1 VPTSPPSL
9 FSRIW
14 LSWVTAFRIVFDGVF
29 ATQVIALARPELG
42 PARSQPASPAPAAP
56 PAPVTPPEPS
66 PRKDTQP
73 AVALTPTES
82 AEDGAKLLL
91 RLLQRDGRF
100 VDFVQQD
107 ITSFGDS
114 DVAAAARVVHE
125 GCRRALG
132 GHAKI
137 APVRPEAEGSK
148 LTLDAN
154 EAARV
159 KLIGEVT
166 GKPPFSGVL
175 RHRGWRLD
183 SLKLPT
189 RVGDHDPAVLADAEV
204 EL

>member
-1 VPTSPPSL
+1 MPTSPPSF

-14 LSWVTAFRIVFDGVF
+14 LSWVTAFRIVFDAAF
-29 ATQVIALARPELG
+29 AAKVIALETPELG
-42 PARSQPASPAPAAP
+42 PAPPPSPAPP
-56 PAPVTPPEPS
+56 PPTPAPG
-66 PRKDTQP
+66 PRESTQP
-73 AVALTPTES
+73 AVALTPSET
-82 AEDGAKLLL
+82 AEDGARMLL

-125 GCRRALG
+125 GCRRALA
-132 GHAKI
+132 GHVSVT
-137 APVRPEAEGSK
+137 PVRSEAEGSR
-148 LTLDAN
+148 LTLDAA

-159 KLIGEVT
+159 KLIGDVK

-175 RHRGWRLD
+175 RHRGWKLE

-189 RVGDHDPAVLADAEV
+189 RVGEQDPAILADAEV

>member
-1 VPTSPPSL
+1 M
-9 FSRIW
+9 
-14 LSWVTAFRIVFDGVF
+14 
-29 ATQVIALARPELG
+29 
-42 PARSQPASPAPAAP
+42 
-56 PAPVTPPEPS
+56 
-66 PRKDTQP
+66 
-73 AVALTPTES
+73 
-82 AEDGAKLLL
+82 LL

-107 ITSFGDS
+107 ITSFADS

-125 GCRRALG
+125 GCRRALA

-137 APVRPEAEGSK
+137 VPVRPEAEGSK

>member
-14 LSWVTAFRIVFDGVF
+14 LSWVTAFRIVFDGAF
-29 ATQVIALARPELG
+29 ATKVIALEQPEPRPVV
-42 PARSQPASPAPAAP
+42 SSPPEPPAAP
-56 PAPVTPPEPS
+56 APSLREAA
-66 PRKDTQP
+66 QP
-73 AVALTPTES
+73 AVALTRAET
-82 AEDGAKLLL
+82 AEDGARMLL

-125 GCRRALG
+125 GCRRALAS
-132 GHAKI
+132 HAKI

-148 LTLDAN
+148 LTLDAAD
-154 EAARV
+154 AARV

-175 RHRGWRLD
+175 RHRGWKLD
-183 SLKLPT
+183 SLKLPV
-189 RVGDHDPAVLADAEV
+189 RVGDHDPAILADAEV

>member
-1 VPTSPPSL
+1 M
-9 FSRIW
+9 
-14 LSWVTAFRIVFDGVF
+14 
-29 ATQVIALARPELG
+29 
-42 PARSQPASPAPAAP
+42 
-56 PAPVTPPEPS
+56 
-66 PRKDTQP
+66 
-73 AVALTPTES
+73 
-82 AEDGAKLLL
+82 LL

-125 GCRRALG
+125 GCRRAFS

-137 APVRPEAEGSK
+137 SPVRPEAEGSK
-148 LTLDAN
+148 LTLDASQ
-154 EAARV
+154 AARV
-159 KLIGEVT
+159 KLIGEIT

-189 RVGDHDPAVLADAEV
+189 RVGDHDPAILADAEV

>member
-29 ATQVIALARPELG
+29 AAQVIALARPELG
-42 PARSQPASPAPAAP
+42 PARSEPAAPAPAAP
-56 PAPVTPPEPS
+56 PAPPS
-66 PRKDTQP
+66 PRQDTQP
-73 AVALTPTES
+73 AVALTPTAT
-82 AEDGAKLLL
+82 AEDGAKMLL

-125 GCRRALG
+125 GCRRALA

-137 APVRPEAEGSK
+137 APVRSEAEGSK

-189 RVGDHDPAVLADAEV
+189 RVGDHDPAILADAEV

>member
-1 VPTSPPSL
+1 MPTPPSL

-14 LSWVTAFRIVFDGVF
+14 LSWVTAFRIVFDGAF
-29 ATQVIALARPELG
+29 ATKVIALEQPEHRPEI
-42 PARSQPASPAPAAP
+42 S
-56 PAPVTPPEPS
+56 PPEPAS
-66 PRKDTQP
+66 APAPRQREATQP
-73 AVALTPTES
+73 AVALTPTET
-82 AEDGAKLLL
+82 ADDGARMLL

-125 GCRRALG
+125 GCRRALA

-137 APVRPEAEGSK
+137 APMRSEMEGSRV
-148 LTLDAN
+148 TLDAS

-159 KLIGEVT
+159 KLIGEIA

-175 RHRGWRLD
+175 RHRGWKLE

-189 RVGDHDPAVLADAEV
+189 RVGDHDPAILADAEV

>member
-29 ATQVIALARPELG
+29 AAQVIALARPELG
-42 PARSQPASPAPAAP
+42 PARSQPAPAAPAATP
-56 PAPVTPPEPS
+56 PAPT
-66 PRKDTQP
+66 PRKETQP
-73 AVALTPTES
+73 AVALTPTET
-82 AEDGAKLLL
+82 AEDGAKMLL

-125 GCRRALG
+125 GCRRALA

-137 APVRPEAEGSK
+137 APVRPEAEGST

-189 RVGDHDPAVLADAEV
+189 RVGDHDPAILADAEV